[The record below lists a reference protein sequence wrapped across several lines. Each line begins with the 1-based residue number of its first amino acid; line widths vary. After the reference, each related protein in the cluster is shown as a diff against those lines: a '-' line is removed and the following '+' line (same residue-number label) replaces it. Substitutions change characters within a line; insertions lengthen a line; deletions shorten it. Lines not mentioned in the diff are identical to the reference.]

1 MSTIYSAPLKDDL
14 GSSSEFFQVAFLLQK
29 LCGLSLEFGRGE
41 GKEMQVE
48 AEENDFLFVKSGY
61 FCF

>member
-1 MSTIYSAPLKDDL
+1 MIWEVLVNSSKWYFFFKSCVVYS
-14 GSSSEFFQVAFLLQK
+14 
-29 LCGLSLEFGRGE
+29 LSLEFGRGE